1 MKVLYKTLVNQL
13 DWSKFTYTLCVHQ
26 QTYSANKIVGF
37 ECMVNF
43 SIIEFILKVQEFG
56 QWNISII
63 KHFCF
68 YNISTEENTKYSTP
82 QIV

>member
-1 MKVLYKTLVNQL
+1 
-13 DWSKFTYTLCVHQ
+13 
-26 QTYSANKIVGF
+26 
-37 ECMVNF
+37 MVNF

-68 YNISTEENTKYSTP
+68 YNINTEENTQYSSP
-82 QIV
+82 QNCINSMFSMKIIVLHHRNTQKHSYNTQHTIS